1 MHPTD
6 DIEVSETG
14 PAAEVSPA
22 ESIAEDPAAS
32 SFTPI
37 EAEEGTMA
45 DAEIEK
51 ELAQRAQRAKA
62 AETAAAR
69 EARIK
74 NISER
79 FDSNV
84 DYTTVLDGFEGPL
97 DLLLYLIDKEEIEI
111 KDIFISQVTE
121 QFLAYMRGLPYLD
134 VDKVTDYLNI
144 AATILR
150 IKAQSLV
157 PVLGQMADYW
167 DDTDVEED
175 KQELIRAIEE
185 YKRIKEEVDELK
197 KRETLGMYF
206 RPPDKEIG
214 ATKTVYSLD
223 ELTLENLVH
232 AISSLLL
239 KRGDEIYE
247 EEDVREIPQD
257 EYTVAQKIQS
267 ILAVFEAQEEVRFE
281 ELFGR
286 DSSRSEIVT
295 TFQAVLELLKHQYLR
310 VRQPDP
316 FGQIFITFN
325 SESSHVW
332 LGEEID
338 EYE

>member
-1 MHPTD
+1 MGVDSVVEILEQDRTD
-6 DIEVSETG
+6 AV
-14 PAAEVSPA
+14 PADEEGQTAP
-22 ESIAEDPAAS
+22 S
-32 SFTPI
+32 SGAM
-37 EAEEGTMA
+37 EAEETVPS
-45 DAEIEK
+45 DDVDR
-51 ELAQRAQRAKA
+51 ELANRRERAKA
-62 AETAAAR
+62 AESDAVR

-134 VDKVTDYLNI
+134 VDKVTEYLNI

-185 YKRIKEEVDELK
+185 YRRIKGEVDELK
-197 KRETLGMYF
+197 KRETLGYYF
-206 RPPDKEIG
+206 REPDREIG
-214 ATKTVYSLD
+214 ATKTIYSLD
-223 ELTLENLVH
+223 DLTLEQEQ
-232 AISSLLL
+232 
-239 KRGDEIYE
+239 EI
-247 EEDVREIPQD
+247 
-257 EYTVAQKIQS
+257 
-267 ILAVFEAQEEVRFE
+267 RFM
-281 ELFGR
+281 ELFTQ

-295 TFQAVLELLKHQYLR
+295 TFQALLELLKYQYLR
-310 VRQPDP
+310 IRQPEP
-316 FGQIFITFN
+316 FGEIYISFN

-332 LGEEID
+332 AGEEID